1 MKYRVFL
8 VESER
13 GWGQD
18 RWYEDYD
25 TYQEAKWRILS
36 VNSKLR
42 SGPAPDYYVQADD
55 RIEVVE

>member
-1 MKYRVFL
+1 MKYRIFL

-18 RWYEDYD
+18 RWHEDYD
-25 TYQEAKWRILS
+25 TYQEAKWRILI
-36 VNSKLR
+36 VNSKLPA
-42 SGPAPDYYVQADD
+42 GPAPDYYLQAED

>member
-1 MKYRVFL
+1 MKYRIFL

-18 RWYEDYD
+18 RWHEDYD
-25 TYQEAKWRILS
+25 TYQEAKRRITE
-36 VNSKLR
+36 VNSKNTAP
-42 SGPAPDYYVQADD
+42 SAPDWYMAADD